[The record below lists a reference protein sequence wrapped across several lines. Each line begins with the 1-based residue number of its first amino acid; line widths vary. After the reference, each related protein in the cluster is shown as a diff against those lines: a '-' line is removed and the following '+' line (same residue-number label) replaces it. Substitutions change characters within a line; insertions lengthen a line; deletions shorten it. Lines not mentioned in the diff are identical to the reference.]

1 MSKVFVLNTNQQPL
15 NPVHPG
21 RARILLSTGKAA
33 VYRRFPFTIIL
44 KAAVENPKLEP
55 LRIKIDPGANTT
67 GIAIV
72 NDASGEVLFAADLHH
87 RGFAISASLTRRRSL
102 RRCRR
107 QRHTRYRKPRFN
119 NRLTH
124 KKGWLP
130 PSLQSRISNVMTWVG
145 RLRRAC
151 PIAAISMELVKFDT
165 QLMEHAEISGVE
177 YQQGTL
183 QGYEVREYLL
193 EKWGRQCAYCDAKE
207 VPLQIEH
214 VYPRSRY
221 GESRVGGL
229 TLACASCND
238 KKGTREITEFL
249 KNDPVRLARILAQMQ
264 RPLKDAAAVNA
275 TCWLLYERLKAQGLP
290 LETGSGGL
298 TKYNRTT
305 RNLPKEHWID
315 AACVGRST
323 PAVLEVDRVLP
334 LRIIATGHGCRQ
346 RCLMDTFGFPRTL
359 PKQAKRVKGY
369 QTGDI
374 VRAVVPMGKKIG
386 TYVGKVAVRTSGSFN
401 ITTARG
407 VVQGISHRFCTPIHR
422 SDGYRYEKGAFET
435 EHTVVASQ
443 FIKEC

>member
-1 MSKVFVLNTNQQPL
+1 MSKVFVLDSHKQPL

-21 RARILLSTGKAA
+21 RARILLSAGKAA

-44 KAAVENPKLEP
+44 KAAVEEPMVEP

-72 NDASGEVLFAADLHH
+72 NDASGEVLFAADLRH
-87 RGFAISASLTRRRSL
+87 RGFAITASLTRRRSV
-102 RRCRR
+102 RRGRR
-107 QRHTRYRKPRFN
+107 QRHTRYRKPRFT
-119 NRLTH
+119 NRHTY

-130 PSLQSRISNVMTWVG
+130 PSLQSRIANVMTWVG

-151 PIAAISMELVKFDT
+151 PIAAISVEMVKFDT
-165 QLMEHAEISGVE
+165 QLMEHAEISGIE

-193 EKWGRQCAYCDAKE
+193 EKWGRTCAYCDAKG

-214 VYPRSRY
+214 VYPRSHY
-221 GESRVGGL
+221 GESRVDAL
-229 TLACASCND
+229 TVACASCND

-249 KNDPVRLARILAQMQ
+249 KHDPERLAHILAQLK

-275 TCWLLYERLKAQGLP
+275 TRWLLYERLKAQDLP

-323 PAVLEVDRVLP
+323 PAALNVNQVLP

-346 RCLMDTFGFPRTL
+346 RCLMDTFGFPRTN
-359 PKQAKRVKGY
+359 PKQSKQVKGY

-374 VRAVVPMGKKIG
+374 VRAVVPSGKKVG

-401 ITTARG
+401 ITTAHG
-407 VVQGISHRFCTPIHR
+407 VVQGISHRFCTPLHR
-422 SDGYRYEKGAFET
+422 SDGYRYEKGA
-435 EHTVVASQ
+435 AS
-443 FIKEC
+443 FPPAV

>member
-1 MSKVFVLNTNQQPL
+1 MSKVFVLDTNKQPL

-21 RARILLSTGKAA
+21 RARILLSLGKAA

-44 KAAVENPKLEP
+44 KVAVEEPNIDP
-55 LRIKIDPGANTT
+55 LRIKIDPGAHTT

-72 NDASGEVLFAADLHH
+72 NNASSEVVFAASLKH
-87 RGFAISASLTRRRSL
+87 RGFAITDSLTRRRSV
-102 RRCRR
+102 RRGRR
-107 QRHTRYRKPRFN
+107 QRRTRYRKPRFN
-119 NRLTH
+119 NRLTN

-130 PSLQSRISNVMTWVG
+130 PSLQSRISNVVTWVG
-145 RLRRAC
+145 RLRRVC

-193 EKWGRQCAYCDAKE
+193 EKWGRKCAYCDAKG
-207 VPLQIEH
+207 VPFQIEH
-214 VYPRSRY
+214 VYPRSKY
-221 GESRVGGL
+221 GESRVGRL
-229 TLACASCND
+229 TIACDPCND
-238 KKGTREITEFL
+238 KKGTQEITEFL
-249 KNDPVRLARILAQMQ
+249 KNEPERLAHILAQMK
-264 RPLKDAAAVNA
+264 RPLKDAAVVNA
-275 TCWLLYERLKAQGLP
+275 TRWLLYDRLQAQGL
-290 LETGSGGL
+290 LIETGSGGL

-315 AACVGRST
+315 AACVGVST
-323 PAVLEVDRVLP
+323 PALLGVNGVIP

-346 RCLMDTFGFPRTL
+346 LCLMDKFGFPRTK

-374 VRAVVPMGKKIG
+374 VRAVVTKGKKIG

-401 ITTARG
+401 ITTTHG
-407 VVQGISHRFCTPIHR
+407 VVQGISHRFCTPIHC
-422 SDGYRYEKGAFET
+422 SDGYCYEKGAAAFPP
-435 EHTVVASQ
+435 VA
-443 FIKEC
+443 

>member
-1 MSKVFVLNTNQQPL
+1 MSKVFVLDTHKQPL

-21 RARILLSTGKAA
+21 RARILLSAGKAA

-44 KAAVENPKLEP
+44 KGAVEDPKLEP

-72 NDASGEVLFAADLHH
+72 NEASGEVLFAANLHH
-87 RGFAISASLTRRRSL
+87 RGFAITASLTRRRSV
-102 RRCRR
+102 RRGRR
-107 QRHTRYRKPRFN
+107 QRRTRYRKPRFN
-119 NRLTH
+119 NRRTN

-130 PSLQSRISNVMTWVG
+130 PSLQSRIANVLTWVG
-145 RLRRAC
+145 RLRRVC
-151 PIAAISMELVKFDT
+151 PLAAISMELVKFDI

-183 QGYEVREYLL
+183 QGYEVREYIL
-193 EKWGRQCAYCDAKE
+193 EKWGRQCVYCDATG

-214 VYPRSRY
+214 VYPRSHY
-221 GESRVGGL
+221 GESRVSSL
-229 TLACASCND
+229 TLACASCNN
-238 KKGTREITEFL
+238 KKGTQEITEFL
-249 KNDPVRLARILAQMQ
+249 KDDPERLAHILAQMK
-264 RPLKDAAAVNA
+264 RPLKDVAAVNA
-275 TCWLLYERLKAQGLP
+275 TRWLLYERLKAQGLP

-323 PAVLEVDRVLP
+323 PAVLGVDGVLP
-334 LRIIATGHGCRQ
+334 LRITATGHGCRQ

-374 VRAVVPMGKKIG
+374 VRAVVHQGKKVG
-386 TYVGKVAVRTSGSFN
+386 TYVGKVAVRSSGSFN
-401 ITTARG
+401 ITTTHG
-407 VVQGISHRFCTPIHR
+407 VVQGISHRYCTPIHH
-422 SDGYRYEKGAFET
+422 SDGYRYEKGAAAFPP
-435 EHTVVASQ
+435 VA
-443 FIKEC
+443 